1 MDYKK
6 IGAFLKKEREQRGLS
21 YPQVFEI
28 TRIQPSILKSIEEGE
43 PQISEAFFKNFIKTY
58 VKFLGL
64 NLHEVL
70 KEGEIKK
77 ALKKEEQ
84 VELKK
89 KKYFKIRFRFPI
101 FVVLSCLIL
110 LILVYSFSNKN
121 SSFEILNE
129 SDLTVF
135 NPLSPKKWVEKMNSK
150 ENDSELIEEQKK
162 QLNGD
167 ANSSFYK
174 SSRNQGKDT
183 GKDFNITQELDGETD
198 SNYKQGDSNQKL
210 SKQEASALSQ
220 DEDNFLSEIKL
231 QEQDE
236 QSESLWKKIRT
247 ANFQHELM
255 IKSLEP
261 VKIYFKIDKQSTFTK
276 DLSPS
281 VWFMIKA
288 KESLYIRFDEK
299 VDQVEMFY
307 NGVKWKFTSTRF
319 FEKNFKI

>member
-6 IGAFLKKEREQRGLS
+6 IGAFLKKEREQKGLS

-43 PQISEAFFKNFIKTY
+43 PQISEVFFKNFIKTY

-64 NLHEVL
+64 NLHEAL

-77 ALKKEEQ
+77 VLKKEEQ

-89 KKYFKIRFRFPI
+89 KKYFKLRFSFPI
-101 FVVLSCLIL
+101 FAALSLLIL
-110 LILVYSFSNKN
+110 LILVYSFSNKS

-129 SDLTVF
+129 SDLTGF
-135 NPLSPKKWVEKMNSK
+135 HPLSPKKWVKKLNTK
-150 ENDSELIEEQKK
+150 ANDSELIEGQKN

-167 ANSSFYK
+167 IT
-174 SSRNQGKDT
+174 RNQGKDAN
-183 GKDFNITQELDGETD
+183 KDFNTASQELDRETD
-198 SNYKQGDSNQKL
+198 SNYKQEQGNSNQEL
-210 SKQEASALSQ
+210 FKQEASVLIQ
-220 DEDNFLSEIKL
+220 DEGNLLTGVKP
-231 QEQDE
+231 QAQAEQP
-236 QSESLWKKIRT
+236 ESLWKKIRS
-247 ANFQHELM
+247 ADFQHELM

-281 VWFMIKA
+281 VWFVIKA

-307 NGVKWKFTSTRF
+307 NGIKWKFTSTRF
-319 FEKNFKI
+319 FEKTFKI